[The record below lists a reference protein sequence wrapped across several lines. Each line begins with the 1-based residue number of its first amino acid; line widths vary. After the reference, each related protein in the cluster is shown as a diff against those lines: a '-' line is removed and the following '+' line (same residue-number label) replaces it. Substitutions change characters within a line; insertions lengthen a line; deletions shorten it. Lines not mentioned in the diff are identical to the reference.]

1 MSQLIFGN
9 ISDIE
14 AIISILATI
23 ISGLFFLSKYF
34 EGRRYKLKFS
44 NLDSRTK
51 KAIKCYIPTR
61 AQITDPCDQDSD
73 NNAASFELL
82 PFFLAE
88 FKNSETQY
96 FMLLAD
102 SGMGKTTFLL
112 KLYFVYR
119 KKIFKKYRVVF
130 FSLSQPNV
138 IKKIKKIKHKSRTI
152 LLLDCLDEDRNAMD
166 DYSKRIQELCDV
178 TELFHKVII
187 TCRTQFFPDSDS
199 EPQETGRIKVGVG
212 NKNIEFEKYYLSHF
226 NNEEIDLYLNK
237 KYTNFLNKKNVKK
250 ITRSKELI
258 DSCPRLMYRPMLL
271 SYIDD
276 LILDSGKKYTYVYE
290 IYHELVFKWVK
301 RELVKNKLLYEFS
314 EKVAEYMYLNKTTN
328 IEADEIE
335 KLCERYNINL
345 RIIEAKSRS
354 LLNRNAN
361 GNYKFAHKSILEF
374 FLFEKAFKEVDF
386 RKIITLNGF
395 NGYDMLKHFIQE
407 KSNAYLQNLMK
418 SNPNKLQSGSFSFF
432 QLPDIDFSDVDIIDC
447 DFEGCNLSEANFMF
461 AKLVNVNLCSANL
474 IKANFRG
481 ANLRNVKLNY
491 SVLKKG
497 KLREANLKDV
507 EMIGANLE
515 EVNLEGANLEGANL
529 EGACISK
536 GILSFSNLEG
546 ANLSETNLS
555 EAVLIEANLERTN
568 LNGVDLRKTFLINSI
583 YKDIEK
589 VIDYSYMWMA
599 LSNAGSWIANW
610 HQISLV
616 GTIFSEKQI
625 IYFEKKYNMRGTKVY
640 IAEADELI
648 NYNDFSEKRKV

>member
-1 MSQLIFGN
+1 
-9 ISDIE
+9 
-14 AIISILATI
+14 
-23 ISGLFFLSKYF
+23 
-34 EGRRYKLKFS
+34 
-44 NLDSRTK
+44 
-51 KAIKCYIPTR
+51 
-61 AQITDPCDQDSD
+61 
-73 NNAASFELL
+73 
-82 PFFLAE
+82 
-88 FKNSETQY
+88 
-96 FMLLAD
+96 
-102 SGMGKTTFLL
+102 
-112 KLYFVYR
+112 
-119 KKIFKKYRVVF
+119 
-130 FSLSQPNV
+130 
-138 IKKIKKIKHKSRTI
+138 
-152 LLLDCLDEDRNAMD
+152 
-166 DYSKRIQELCDV
+166 
-178 TELFHKVII
+178 
-187 TCRTQFFPDSDS
+187 
-199 EPQETGRIKVGVG
+199 
-212 NKNIEFEKYYLSHF
+212 
-226 NNEEIDLYLNK
+226 
-237 KYTNFLNKKNVKK
+237 
-250 ITRSKELI
+250 
-258 DSCPRLMYRPMLL
+258 MYRPMLL